1 MTLRAHTKATDYAA
15 QHGADLIPGIS
26 DTTRARVKRLIWDA
40 VTLHWGVD
48 KLADKIAETGLFSAE
63 RAEMIARTEI
73 NMAQNADIVEAARQ
87 AAAAGRRIKI
97 VSTRLPED
105 FGTKDYGLR
114 RAEAISKHLSTVM
127 CEPQNFPRLFQLWLS
142 PSANLRNY
150 LWAHRNEYIQV
161 AQELVN
167 VLPGAAV
174 IDILRYLAEDFW
186 ARRTGWPNLLVYR
199 SNEYFFA
206 EVKTA
211 RSRLGQNKERWICD
225 CRKRFHLPFKL
236 VEVRKAG
243 CSSSSPNHV
252 PTPWGAA

>member
-1 MTLRAHTKATDYAA
+1 M
-15 QHGADLIPGIS
+15 
-26 DTTRARVKRLIWDA
+26 
-40 VTLHWGVD
+40 D

-63 RAEMIARTEI
+63 RTEMIARTEI
-73 NMAQNADIVEAARQ
+73 NMAQNAGMVEAARQ

-174 IDILRYLAEDFW
+174 IDILRYLRRSFLGAQAVAQSISLPQQRVLFRGGED
-186 ARRTGWPNLLVYR
+186 RT
-199 SNEYFFA
+199 
-206 EVKTA
+206 
-211 RSRLGQNKERWICD
+211 QQ
-225 CRKRFHLPFKL
+225 
-236 VEVRKAG
+236 AG
-243 CSSSSPNHV
+243 
-252 PTPWGAA
+252 TEQGTLDL